1 MLYIK
6 TMNNSEIILIF
17 ILCIFIMN
25 SMCIIGK
32 LLSNLIESSRNDIS
46 LPVATAR
53 AVPSSNTIVEV

>member
-1 MLYIK
+1 
-6 TMNNSEIILIF
+6 MNNSEIILIF